1 MPLPMDETTPQI
13 SDAPRPEEKKDV
25 LDALLDLSF
34 RTAITPKI
42 IRWLYIMGLVLC
54 GLMAAKWVLAAFS
67 LAHGGG
73 LMSGVV
79 ALFFAPILF
88 IIYALITRVALEVVL
103 AIFSIA
109 ESLKNIERRR
119 M

>member
-1 MPLPMDETTPQI
+1 MDETTPPPAT
-13 SDAPRPEEKKDV
+13 SEEKKDM

-42 IRWLYIMGLVLC
+42 ARWLYIMGLVAS
-54 GLMAAKWVLAAFS
+54 GLLAAKWVRESFS
-67 LAHGGG
+67 VGQGGG
-73 LMSGVV
+73 LFAGVMS
-79 ALFFAPILF
+79 LFFAPILF
-88 IIYALITRVALEVVL
+88 VIYALITRVLLEVVL

-109 ESLKNIERRR
+109 DSLKEIERRK

>member
-1 MPLPMDETTPQI
+1 MDETTPPA
-13 SDAPRPEEKKDV
+13 SAAHPEEKKDM

-42 IRWLYIMGLVLC
+42 SRWLYIMGLVVS
-54 GLMAAKWVLAAFS
+54 GLLAAKWVLTAFDGDK
-67 LAHGGG
+67 GGG
-73 LMSGVV
+73 IMSGLVS
-79 ALFFAPILF
+79 LMFAPILF
-88 IIYALITRVALEVVL
+88 ILYALVTRVILEVIL

-109 ESLKNIERRR
+109 ESLKDIERRR

>member
-1 MPLPMDETTPQI
+1 MEDTTPPI
-13 SDAPRPEEKKDV
+13 SDARPEEKKDM

-42 IRWLYIMGLVLC
+42 ARWLYIMGLVLS
-54 GLMAAKWVLAAFS
+54 GLLAMRWVLAAF
-67 LAHGGG
+67 AVGQGGG
-73 LMSGVV
+73 IFSGIV

-88 IIYALITRVALEVVL
+88 IIFALITRVLLEVVL

-109 ESLKNIERRR
+109 ESLKSIERRK

>member
-1 MPLPMDETTPQI
+1 MEDTTPPI
-13 SDAPRPEEKKDV
+13 SDARPEDKKDM

-42 IRWLYIMGLVLC
+42 VRWLYIMGLVLS
-54 GLMAAKWVLAAFS
+54 GLLAARWVLAAFS
-67 LAHGGG
+67 SPDGGIMAG
-73 LMSGVV
+73 MVSLV
-79 ALFFAPILF
+79 FAPILF
-88 IIYALITRVALEVVL
+88 IIYALITRVLLEVVL

-109 ESLKNIERRR
+109 DSLKSIERRK